1 MKDHLKT
8 LETENEAIKVFRKEQ
23 LHVTEKT
30 ISDIIGEKTV
40 NNNVKLTQ
48 YLQKANETL

>member
-8 LETENEAIKVFRKEQ
+8 LEKENEAIKVFIKEQ
-23 LHVTEKT
+23 LHVTVKT
-30 ISDIIGEKTV
+30 ISDIKDEETV

-48 YLQKANETL
+48 YLQKANETF